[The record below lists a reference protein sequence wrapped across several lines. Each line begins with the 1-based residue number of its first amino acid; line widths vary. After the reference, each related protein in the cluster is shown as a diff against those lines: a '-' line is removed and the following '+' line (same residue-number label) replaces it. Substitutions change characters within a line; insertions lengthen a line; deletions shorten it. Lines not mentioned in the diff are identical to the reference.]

1 MNNRILID
9 TGPLVSLFDAGDNN
23 HKKAINF
30 LKKCE
35 YRFISTLAV
44 YTEVSYFLS
53 INQKAQQDF
62 FDWVIHRGIII
73 ADINQH
79 DISRITEL
87 MKKYSDLPMDFAD
100 ASLLVTAEKTGIME
114 IVSSDNDFDIYRLN
128 GKKKLNNVYYSDLM
142 RRRRTKG
149 SGGAEKN

>member
-9 TGPLVSLFDAGDNN
+9 TGILVALFDVGDNK
-23 HKKAINF
+23 HKDALGF
-30 LKKCE
+30 FKKCE

-62 FDWVIHRGIII
+62 FDWVTHRGIII

-79 DISRITEL
+79 DIPRIAEL

-100 ASLLVTAEKTGIME
+100 ASLLVTAEKSGIME
-114 IVSSDNDFDIYRLN
+114 IISFDKDFDIYRLS
-128 GKKKLNNVYYSDLM
+128 GKKKLNNVYLASLL
-142 RRRRTKG
+142 K
-149 SGGAEKN
+149 